1 MWNEAVHLADLLG
14 LSRDHEIF
22 NYSITHCF
30 LMNMWNGVV
39 HVQFSRRIISSNQE
53 ILKHFIVHFLDN
65 HVEQPNNK
73 ETNNDS
79 VS

>member
-1 MWNEAVHLADLLG
+1 MLVISSNQ
-14 LSRDHEIF
+14 EIF

-39 HVQFSRRIISSNQE
+39 HVQFSRLMISSNQE
-53 ILKHFIVHFLDN
+53 ILKHFIVHFLDDR
-65 HVEQPNNK
+65 VEQPNNK